1 MDELSRP
8 GSGARS
14 THDQLNQL
22 LDRVLRLR
30 DRGDLAGVLEAW
42 RVFEAETRLHLA
54 VEESR
59 LVPAFARH
67 DPTDAAIIE
76 LEHDAIREALRV
88 CRHALER
95 GEPHAT
101 TLDAIIAAYRD
112 HQVHEEETM
121 YAWARD

>member
-14 THDQLNQL
+14 THAQLNQL
-22 LDRVLRLR
+22 LDRVLKLR
-30 DRGDLAGVLEAW
+30 DRGDLPGVVEAW

-59 LVPAFARH
+59 LVPAFARQ
-67 DPTDAAIIE
+67 DPVDAALIE
-76 LEHDAIREALRV
+76 LEHDSIRDALRV

-95 GEPHAT
+95 GLPHADS
-101 TLDAIIAAYRD
+101 LDVVIQAYRD
-112 HQVHEEETM
+112 HQEHEEATM
-121 YAWARD
+121 YAWARE